1 VFSKL
6 LIANRGEVALRVI
19 RACRELGVRTVAVF
33 SEADRDSLPVRLAD
47 EAVCIGPPPTARSY
61 LNMPNIVMAALL
73 RGADAIHPGTGFLA
87 EKHSFAEICAA
98 YQVTFVGPRPE
109 TIERLGKKTL
119 ARQAMREAG
128 LTVMPGST
136 EPVRSLDDARALA
149 DSLGYPVMLK
159 AVEGGG
165 GMGIRLLRTE
175 RQLVRD
181 YAVAQAEAERAFGNP
196 GVYLEKYIENARH
209 VEVQVMG
216 DQFGNV
222 VHIGER
228 DCSVQRRQQ
237 KLLEEAPAAALAPEL
252 RERICAAAVQGA
264 RAVGYVN
271 AGTWEFLVDRQDTVY
286 FMEVNTRI
294 QVEHPVTE
302 AISGLDLVKT
312 QLRVAAGEALPWRQ
326 EEIQLRGHA
335 IECRINAED
344 VTRGFLP
351 NSGTV
356 TRFIPPGG
364 PGVRVDS
371 HIYSGYEV
379 PSHYD
384 PLLAKV
390 IAWGEDREAAR
401 LRMKRAL
408 AECMIEG
415 VATTVPFH
423 LRLLDEPAYV
433 RQQVSTTFVEGW
445 LAEQSAAGVAPRQ
458 GA

>member
-1 VFSKL
+1 MFSKL

-19 RACRELGVRTVAVF
+19 RACRELDVRTVAVF

-98 YQVTFVGPRPE
+98 YQVAFVGPRPE

-128 LTVMPGST
+128 LLVMPGST

-216 DQFGNV
+216 DQYGNV

-237 KLLEEAPAAALAPEL
+237 KLLEEAPAAALSPEL

-271 AGTWEFLVDRQDTVY
+271 AGTWEFLVDRQDAVY

-326 EEIQLRGHA
+326 EQIQLRGHA

-351 NSGTV
+351 HSGTV
-356 TRFIPPGG
+356 TLFVPPGG

-371 HIYSGYEV
+371 HLYSGYEV

-401 LRMKRAL
+401 SRMKRAL
-408 AECMIEG
+408 GECMIEG

-433 RQQVSTTFVEGW
+433 RQQLSTTFVESW
-445 LAEQSAAGVAPRQ
+445 LAEQ

>member
-1 VFSKL
+1 VFNKL

-19 RACRELGVRTVAVF
+19 RACRELDVRTVAVF

-98 YQVTFVGPRPE
+98 YQVAFVGPRPE

-216 DQFGNV
+216 DQYGNV

-237 KLLEEAPAAALAPEL
+237 KLLEEAPSAALSPEL

-271 AGTWEFLVDRQDTVY
+271 AGTWEFLVDRQDAVY

-326 EEIQLRGHA
+326 EQIELRGHA

-356 TRFIPPGG
+356 TRFVPPGG

-371 HIYSGYEV
+371 HLYSGYEV

-401 LRMKRAL
+401 SRMKRAL

-433 RQQVSTTFVEGW
+433 RQQLSTTFVESW
-445 LAEQSAAGVAPRQ
+445 LAEQGAPRP

>member
-1 VFSKL
+1 VFKKL

-19 RACRELGVRTVAVF
+19 RACRELDVRTVAVF

-98 YQVTFVGPRPE
+98 YQVAFVGPRPE

-216 DQFGNV
+216 DRYGNV

-237 KLLEEAPAAALAPEL
+237 KLLEEAPSSALSPEL

-271 AGTWEFLVDRQDTVY
+271 AGTWEFLVDRQDAVY

-356 TRFIPPGG
+356 TRFVPPGG

-371 HIYSGYEV
+371 HVYSGYEV

-390 IAWGEDREAAR
+390 IVWGEDREAAR
-401 LRMKRAL
+401 SRMKRAL

-433 RQQVSTTFVEGW
+433 RQQLSTTFVESW
-445 LAEQSAAGVAPRQ
+445 LAEQ